1 MIAYRMTMSHP
12 FSSSKCM
19 PMTAL
24 SFTLNVQM
32 FLPTLAP
39 DQTRTCSP
47 HQNNTDNQC
56 QINTDKQCE
65 RCGRGRTMPVFSDV
79 KTWKSYSDPS
89 SSMSPLLPY
98 LLARI

>member
-39 DQTRTCSP
+39 DHTRTCSP
-47 HQNNTDNQC
+47 HQNNTDKQC
-56 QINTDKQCE
+56 QINTDKQCQINTDKQYQINTDKQCE
-65 RCGRGRTMPVFSDV
+65 RCGSGRTMPVFSDV
-79 KTWKSYSDPS
+79 KT
-89 SSMSPLLPY
+89 
-98 LLARI
+98 